1 MKVNR
6 NSAPVAFR
14 GQGDERLEVRPTN
27 MGEPYRDGVE
37 FSFEDENNI
46 ITVFLEVREVVKIRN
61 LLDAYLPNDTTR
73 RT

>member
-14 GQGDERLEVRPTN
+14 GQGEERLQVRPSN

-37 FSFEDENNI
+37 FSFEDEDTI
-46 ITVFLEVREVVKIRN
+46 ITVFLEVREVVKIRD
-61 LLDAYLPNDTTR
+61 LLDAYLLNDTTR